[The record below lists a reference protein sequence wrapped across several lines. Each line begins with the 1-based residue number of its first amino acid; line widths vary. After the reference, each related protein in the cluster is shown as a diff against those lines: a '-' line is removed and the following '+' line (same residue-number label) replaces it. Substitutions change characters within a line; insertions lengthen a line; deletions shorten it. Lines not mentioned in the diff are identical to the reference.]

1 MEKELFDIVLADDD
15 EGDRHIF
22 KEALEELE
30 IKHRVHIVNNGMQ
43 LMDYLTKKDTSL
55 PDLIFLDLN
64 MPYKNGMECLKEIR
78 HNEKFK
84 SIAIAIYSTS
94 GSEKDVEDTFLSGAN
109 IYIKKPNNFA
119 MLRQLLFKVVAA
131 TYLYQD
137 ESFNR
142 KNFFLSI

>member
-15 EGDRHIF
+15 EGDRLIF
-22 KEALEELE
+22 KEALKELE
-30 IKHRVHIVNNGMQ
+30 IKHTIHIVNNGLQ

-55 PDLIFLDLN
+55 PHLIFLDLN

-94 GSEKDVEDTFLSGAN
+94 GSEKDVEDTFRSGAN
-109 IYIKKPNNFA
+109 IYIKKPNNIA
-119 MLRQLLFKVVAA
+119 ILKQLLFKTVAA
-131 TYLYQD
+131 TYLYQG
-137 ESFNR
+137 EAVSR
-142 KNFFLSI
+142 ANFLLSI